1 MRVAQGEGVVLCRI
15 GAMPCVKG
23 AILWPSKVMSC
34 LFGGD
39 FRSICSGGRA
49 VKDLAFSR
57 LQGCRI
63 AGFSAWILPFGAP
76 VRRVFH
82 ILSSVWGGY
91 DCAAGLGRALN
102 SNLLNAPG

>member
-1 MRVAQGEGVVLCRI
+1 
-15 GAMPCVKG
+15 
-23 AILWPSKVMSC
+23 MSC

-63 AGFSAWILPFGAP
+63 AGYSAWILPFGAP

-82 ILSSVWGGY
+82 ILSSVPGGYDCAGRLGLCGAATTLWGGY
-91 DCAAGLGRALN
+91 DCAAGLGRAL
-102 SNLLNAPG
+102 SSSPLNAPG

>member
-1 MRVAQGEGVVLCRI
+1 MCRI
-15 GAMPCVKG
+15 GAMLCVKG

-57 LQGCRI
+57 SQGYRI

-91 DCAAGLGRALN
+91 DSGGRLRLCGAVTTVRR
-102 SNLLNAPG
+102 AWGAR

>member
-49 VKDLAFSR
+49 VKDLALSR
-57 LQGCRI
+57 SQGCRI
-63 AGFSAWILPFGAP
+63 AGYSASLLPFGAP
-76 VRRVFH
+76 VRRVFP
-82 ILSSVWGGY
+82 ILPTVRGGY
-91 DCAAGLGRALN
+91 DCAAGSGRALS